1 MSRESKHIV
10 LAGDSIFDNDMY
22 VMGEPGVIQQM
33 RQSIP
38 NSWSAFKVA
47 VDGAC
52 ISGVERQ
59 MLALPMHATDLI
71 VSAGGNDAL
80 GYVFLLDV
88 IRSPEQIAPLLEE
101 PIARFAAQYGA
112 MLDMLAQAPVR
123 LAVCTIY
130 AAVPFDDPK
139 WRRFAPAAVSI
150 FNNAIIEQAAQRSV
164 PVIRLDEVC
173 TEVDDFS
180 KVSPIEPSAKGGQ
193 KIVDAIIAFLNRSG
207 PGEPCG

>member
-1 MSRESKHIV
+1 
-10 LAGDSIFDNDMY
+10 
-22 VMGEPGVIQQM
+22 
-33 RQSIP
+33 
-38 NSWSAFKVA
+38 
-47 VDGAC
+47 
-52 ISGVERQ
+52 
-59 MLALPMHATDLI
+59 
-71 VSAGGNDAL
+71 
-80 GYVFLLDV
+80 
-88 IRSPEQIAPLLEE
+88 
-101 PIARFAAQYGA
+101 
-112 MLDMLAQAPVR
+112 MLDRLAQAPVR

-150 FNNAIIEQAAQRSV
+150 FNNAIIEQADQRSV

-207 PGEPCG
+207 PGEPCS